1 MKNINN
7 DIKKAIQE
15 MGFVELTPIQEQAIP
30 LLDDGQDVIGQA
42 QTGTGKTAAFG
53 IPLINKIDP
62 DLNKVQGIILCP
74 TRELALQVSEEIR
87 KFLKYKHGVKVA
99 AIFGGQD
106 MSRQIQALKTTNIV
120 VGTPGR
126 IMDHMRRK
134 TLKLDHI
141 KMAVLDEADEMLN
154 MGFREDIE
162 TILGSINQ
170 DIQVALFSATMP
182 KAIIEIANTYQT
194 NAILVKTLNKTLT
207 LPQIEQYY
215 FNIKSNQ
222 KTLLLTRLLDFYQ
235 PKKSMIFCKTKRG
248 VDTLTGEMNYLGY
261 NAIALHGDLSQGQ
274 RNAAMSQFK
283 TGKANI
289 IIATDVA
296 ARGLDINDVEAVF
309 NYDIPLE
316 EEYYVHRI
324 GRTGRAGNSGQ
335 AFTFVVG
342 REKAKLH
349 KIEDYCKTTITAGTI
364 PSAELIIKAKA
375 GKVFKK
381 AMASINGK
389 DPKAIKELL
398 YAYCEDN
405 GVTVDNMAAAL
416 LMEQLGGE
424 TQEIDSVSS
433 QGRGRSNDRNRSDR
447 SDRSDRYDRGDRSG
461 NKKDY
466 RSDSSYRG
474 KNKKSSSRRR
484 KKK

>member
-1 MKNINN
+1 MKNINE
-7 DIKKAIQE
+7 DIRKAIQE
-15 MGFVELTPIQEQAIP
+15 MGFVELSPIQEKAIP
-30 LLDDGQDVIGQA
+30 LLDNGQDVIGQA

-53 IPLINKIDP
+53 IPLIHKIDP
-62 DLNKVQGIILCP
+62 ELNKVQGIILCP
-74 TRELALQVSEEIR
+74 TRELAMQVSEEIR
-87 KFLKYKHGVKVA
+87 KFLKYTKDIKVT

-106 MSRQIQALKTTNIV
+106 MTRQIQALKTTKIV

-126 IMDHMRRK
+126 VMDHMRRR
-134 TLKLDHI
+134 TLKLDSI

-162 TILGSINQ
+162 TILGSIDH
-170 DIQVALFSATMP
+170 DIQIALFSATMP
-182 KAIIEIANTYQT
+182 RAIIDIANTYQK

-222 KTLLLTRLLDFYQ
+222 KTLLLARLIDFYQ
-235 PKKSMIFCKTKRG
+235 PNKSMVFCKTKRG
-248 VDTLTGEMNYLGY
+248 ADTLTGEMNYLGY
-261 NAIALHGDLSQGQ
+261 NAVALHGDLSQGQ
-274 RNAAMSQFK
+274 RNAAMAQFRS
-283 TGKANI
+283 GKARM

-296 ARGLDINDVEAVF
+296 ARGIDVDDVEAVF

-324 GRTGRAGNSGQ
+324 GRTGRAGKSGT

-342 REKAKLH
+342 RETAKLR
-349 KIEDYCKTTITAGTI
+349 KIEEYCKTKITPGTI

-375 GKVFKK
+375 DKVFKK
-381 AMASINGK
+381 ATLALAKK
-389 DPKAIKELL
+389 DPTTIKDMI
-398 YAYCEDN
+398 YKYCEDN
-405 GVTVDNMAAAL
+405 DVTVDNMAAAL

-424 TQEIDSVSS
+424 TQDINTDTSH
-433 QGRGRSNDRNRSDR
+433 GRDGRDRNRSNDR
-447 SDRSDRYDRGDRSG
+447 DRGRDNNRNDRGRSSR
-461 NKKDY
+461 DH

-474 KNKKSSSRRR
+474 KSKNSSSRKR
-484 KKK
+484 KDK